1 MTLILTALA
10 LVFIIIK
17 YLIFIDIILSW
28 LSLVWLKVRPEFIS
42 SILDPLYI
50 GIKGKVPTTIWP
62 LDFTPIVILIFME
75 LLVMFIYGLDSD
87 VPRLINNLTTIL

>member
-17 YLIFIDIILSW
+17 YLIFVDIILSW
-28 LSLVWLKVRPEFIS
+28 LSLVWLKIRPEFIS

-50 GIKGKVPTTIWP
+50 GIKGKVPTTIGP

-87 VPRLINNLTTIL
+87 VARLINNLTTIL

>member
-28 LSLVWLKVRPEFIS
+28 LSLVGLKVRPEFIS

-50 GIKGKVPTTIWP
+50 GIKGKVPTTIGP